1 MALYARVST
10 SNGHQDPEM
19 QLRELREYAGRRG
32 WEIAG
37 EYIDHGVSGSKES
50 RPELNRLM
58 TDAHR
63 RRFDAVLVWKI
74 DRFGRSLKHL
84 VNALADLGAYGVA
97 FVSLRDNLDLSTP
110 SGRLMFQIIGA
121 MAEFER
127 ALIQERVKAGLRN
140 AQAKGKRLGRPRRVV
155 DASRI
160 AALRAVRGF
169 LAGDLPSDGD
179 WDCHSVPNC
188 FWILKGRRPKLCE
201 RRAQGGT
208 TPTPF
213 PCWPCFVAAPMREA
227 ILAAPVPWLRI
238 SSGRRACL
246 QDRIRCPPLGL
257 ISISSYFTP
266 MYSLSTRFSER
277 R

>member
-1 MALYARVST
+1 MAKQHRTTASATAQDVPLSITRVALYARVST

-19 QLRELREYAGRRG
+19 QLRELREYADRRG
-32 WEIAG
+32 WQVAG

-63 RRFDAVLVWKI
+63 RRFDAVLVWNV

-127 ALIQERVKAGLRN
+127 ALIQERVRAGLRN
-140 AQAKGKRLGRPRRVV
+140 AQAKGKLLGRPRRVV
-155 DASRI
+155 DVPRI
-160 AALRAVRGF
+160 TTLRASGASWRTISREMGVA
-169 LAGDLPSDGD
+169 LATLYR
-179 WDCHSVPNC
+179 CC
-188 FWILKGRRPKLCE
+188 K
-201 RRAQGGT
+201 
-208 TPTPF
+208 
-213 PCWPCFVAAPMREA
+213 
-227 ILAAPVPWLRI
+227 
-238 SSGRRACL
+238 SSG
-246 QDRIRCPPLGL
+246 
-257 ISISSYFTP
+257 
-266 MYSLSTRFSER
+266 
-277 R
+277 